1 MKNLFVKSAAL
12 SAVLVV
18 AACSSGVNYDP
29 IIDGKKGMTYYS
41 DLSVCQEYAKQKTVT
56 PTGAFL
62 GAATGALVKSGG
74 DRGDIAQ
81 GAAVGAGLGATGDVA
96 ATIARQKSM
105 IRTCMRGRGY
115 KVLD

>member
-1 MKNLFVKSAAL
+1 MKNLLVKSAFVSTAL
-12 SAVLVV
+12 ILG
-18 AACSSGVNYDP
+18 ACSSGVNYDP

-41 DLSVCQEYAKQKTVT
+41 DLSVCQDYAKQKTVT

-74 DRGDIAQ
+74 DRGDIAE
-81 GAAVGAGLGATGDVA
+81 GAAIGAGIGAGGDVA